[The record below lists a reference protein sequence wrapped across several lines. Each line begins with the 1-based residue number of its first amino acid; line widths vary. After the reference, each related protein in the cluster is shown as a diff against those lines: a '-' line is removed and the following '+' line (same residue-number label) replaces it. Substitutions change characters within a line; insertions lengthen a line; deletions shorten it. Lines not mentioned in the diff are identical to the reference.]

1 MFATMFSGFFSRT
14 PKPTE
19 TERIQELESELEST
33 RAVLEFTKS
42 SVCDMNI
49 KFPPIYDIL

>member
-1 MFATMFSGFFSRT
+1 MTYDPDAYMTPMLFRGFFSRT

-19 TERIQELESELEST
+19 SERIQELESELEST

-42 SVCDMNI
+42 SVCVPNH
-49 KFPPIYDIL
+49 